1 MKAWRITIFL
11 FSVLLMLGVL
21 CAFFPK
27 EGVELG
33 PVELRFA
40 SLEDFLPAE
49 PADTLEE
56 PQESPEEL
64 LARRVMELRQAE
76 ESEFLDYFEH
86 SDARIQ
92 FPGDDLSLF
101 DPFFRA
107 LDSASVH
114 PLRILHYGDSQIEE
128 DRISNNIRKSFQA
141 RFGGNGIGLMPLV
154 QSYPTLTSSQRR
166 SSTPRRALI
175 YGTKDFTVQNGSWG
189 INGQVAR
196 LDGPVSVTYYP
207 ARKLDSCS
215 TQRRYSRVTI
225 LTDTLKAPMTI
236 KVGGIMAEPDTLH
249 RPLRRYVA
257 ELPALSEGLSI
268 DISGRGDVF
277 GIMFDAPTGVSV
289 DNAAMRGCSGTIFT
303 KMDPG
308 QLRDYVESFN
318 VKLIILQFGGNA
330 TPYLN
335 SRKARE
341 NYAAKLETQMRLL
354 RSLAPEACYLF
365 IGPSDMATNVNGSM
379 QTYPHLPDV
388 IDILRETAHKCGVA
402 YWDLYS
408 VMGGRNSMVKW
419 VRSTPPL
426 AGADYIHFTHRG
438 ADRTGDFLS
447 ESLMLYYDYY
457 RWRNKPLDQQI
468 KEALKGE

>member
-1 MKAWRITIFL
+1 MKAWRITLFI

-27 EGVELG
+27 DGLDLG
-33 PVELRFA
+33 SVHLRFA
-40 SLEDFLPAE
+40 QLEDYLPQEA
-49 PADTLEE
+49 ADTLEE

-64 LARRVMELRQAE
+64 LARRVLELRQAE
-76 ESEFLDYFEH
+76 ESEYLDYFEH

-92 FPGDDLSLF
+92 FPDADLSFF

-114 PLRILHYGDSQIEE
+114 PVRILHYGDSQIEE
-128 DRISNNIRKSFQA
+128 DRISNNLRKAFQE

-154 QSYPTLTSSQRR
+154 QNYPTLTASQKR
-166 SSTPRRALI
+166 SATPRRALI
-175 YGTKDFTVQNGSWG
+175 YGSKEFTVQNGNWG
-189 INGQVAR
+189 VNGQVAR
-196 LDGPVSVTYYP
+196 LDGPVSVSYYP
-207 ARKLDSCS
+207 SRKLDSCS

-225 LTDTLKAPMTI
+225 LTDTLKSPMTI
-236 KVGGIMAEPDTLH
+236 SVGGVKAEADTLH

-268 DISGRGDVF
+268 SISGRGDVF
-277 GIMFDAPTGVSV
+277 GVMLDGDAGVSV
-289 DNAAMRGCSGTIFT
+289 DNAAMRGCSGTVFT

-308 QLRDYVESFN
+308 QIRDYVESFN

-335 SRKARE
+335 SRKSRE
-341 NYAAKLETQMRLL
+341 SYTAKLETQMRLL
-354 RSLAPEACYLF
+354 KSLAPGACFLF
-365 IGPSDMATNVNGSM
+365 IGPSDMATNVNGTM

-457 RWRNKPLDQQI
+457 KWRNKPLDQQI

>member
-1 MKAWRITIFL
+1 
-11 FSVLLMLGVL
+11 MLGVL

-166 SSTPRRALI
+166 SSTAPSSTAPRISPYRTAA
-175 YGTKDFTVQNGSWG
+175 GAST
-189 INGQVAR
+189 AR
-196 LDGPVSVTYYP
+196 WRVST
-207 ARKLDSCS
+207 
-215 TQRRYSRVTI
+215 
-225 LTDTLKAPMTI
+225 
-236 KVGGIMAEPDTLH
+236 
-249 RPLRRYVA
+249 
-257 ELPALSEGLSI
+257 ALSASLTIRPASWTAAPP
-268 DISGRGDVF
+268 RGV
-277 GIMFDAPTGVSV
+277 
-289 DNAAMRGCSGTIFT
+289 
-303 KMDPG
+303 
-308 QLRDYVESFN
+308 
-318 VKLIILQFGGNA
+318 
-330 TPYLN
+330 
-335 SRKARE
+335 
-341 NYAAKLETQMRLL
+341 
-354 RSLAPEACYLF
+354 
-365 IGPSDMATNVNGSM
+365 
-379 QTYPHLPDV
+379 
-388 IDILRETAHKCGVA
+388 TAV
-402 YWDLYS
+402 
-408 VMGGRNSMVKW
+408 
-419 VRSTPPL
+419 
-426 AGADYIHFTHRG
+426 
-438 ADRTGDFLS
+438 
-447 ESLMLYYDYY
+447 
-457 RWRNKPLDQQI
+457 
-468 KEALKGE
+468 